1 MPPPHAPLSPPS
13 TQQPD
18 SQGQRCHPTLGSQAP
33 RALSADCVRNTSLL
47 GRCDYFSNA
56 HRCCCDVKST
66 NSFKST
72 AEFKVAYCH
81 FAFSQTMDTQSKTSV
96 KGGADEFLM
105 LKMALNL
112 EKSGRA
118 DPRKTAGARGA
129 DRAPP

>member
-1 MPPPHAPLSPPS
+1 
-13 TQQPD
+13 
-18 SQGQRCHPTLGSQAP
+18 
-33 RALSADCVRNTSLL
+33 
-47 GRCDYFSNA
+47 
-56 HRCCCDVKST
+56 
-66 NSFKST
+66 
-72 AEFKVAYCH
+72 
-81 FAFSQTMDTQSKTSV
+81 MDTQSKTSV